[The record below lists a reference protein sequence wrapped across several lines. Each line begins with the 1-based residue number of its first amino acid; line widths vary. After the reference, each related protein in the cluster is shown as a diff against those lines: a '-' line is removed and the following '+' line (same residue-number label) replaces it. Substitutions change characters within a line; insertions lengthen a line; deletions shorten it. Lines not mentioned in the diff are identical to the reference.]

1 MKKFWSFFSISIS
14 DALIYRATGFIW
26 MLNDIG
32 PAAVSL
38 IFWLAAFQTK
48 PLIGSYSASG
58 MIIYYLGIM
67 SNNNLVDTHPQY
79 HLSDEIKSGVFSN
92 YLTKPF
98 SITVKKIADAISW
111 RIVRIIFLA
120 PIFLIFFLLFKSY
133 WENYS
138 LNFVN
143 ILSFMI
149 SLFFAFFLNFFIK
162 MSLGLSSV
170 WFLESGWL
178 FFFYQILA
186 SFFSG
191 ELIPLDLFPST
202 FLKLVNLLPFKYM
215 LFFPLSLMLNK
226 ITQLSH
232 IGLGLLIQL
241 IWCLVFYLIYKL
253 VLKKGFKAYDVFGG

>member
-1 MKKFWSFFSISIS
+1 
-14 DALIYRATGFIW
+14 
-26 MLNDIG
+26 
-32 PAAVSL
+32 
-38 IFWLAAFQTK
+38 
-48 PLIGSYSASG
+48 

-67 SNNNLVDTHPQY
+67 FINNLVDTHPQY

-215 LFFPLSLMLNK
+215 LFFPLSLEVPFLN
-226 ITQLSH
+226 
-232 IGLGLLIQL
+232 LINNYKNRKKYKFSKL
-241 IWCLVFYLIYKL
+241 AIFRRGNILIYFLKL
-253 VLKKGFKAYDVFGG
+253 RYFFLRLAIKSLLPSKKNLTSLKLYV